1 MKLAFQLALKNLL
14 GAGLRTWLNA
24 AVLSFS
30 FVLIIFFNGMLD
42 GWNEQ
47 ARRDGVAW
55 EFGQGQLLQKEYDPL
70 DPFTIQY
77 SHAMLP
83 APIAGTVVPIL
94 LRQAS
99 IYPEGRMLSVTLK
112 GIDPAQTTLKVP
124 TAMLTTSEADIPAL
138 MGKRMAESANLKK
151 GDQVLMRWRDK
162 NGTFDAASIT
172 IVDVFDSDVATVDNG
187 QVWIDINRL
196 WDMTGL
202 TGQATLA
209 VFTQE
214 PHSTDIPGWT
224 FKSQEALLQNITDI
238 IAMKKSSGYVL
249 FLLLLGIA
257 LLAIFD
263 TQVLSIFRRQ
273 KEIGTYVALGMT
285 RQQVVGLFT
294 VEGGMYSLFA
304 LVVGASYGIPLFIF
318 FANKGIGIPQASQSM
333 GVAVAE
339 RIFPVYGFML
349 VVGTMLVIVLSAT
362 IVSYL
367 PARKIARMNPV
378 NALKGKLQ

>member
-30 FVLIIFFNGMLD
+30 FVMIIFFNGMLD

-47 ARRDGVAW
+47 ARRDGIAW
-55 EFGQGQLLQKEYDPL
+55 EYGQGQLLHQDYDPL
-70 DPFTIQY
+70 DPFTIQDG
-77 SHAMLP
+77 HGIIPPNQGAL
-83 APIAGTVVPIL
+83 VPIL

-99 IYPEGRMLSVTLK
+99 IYPQGRMLSITLK
-112 GIDPAQTTLKVP
+112 GIDPAQTALELP
-124 TAMLTTSEADIPAL
+124 TARMVTTKAGLPAII
-138 MGKRMAESANLKK
+138 GKRMAESAHLKK

-162 NGTFDAASIT
+162 NGTFDANTVT
-172 IVDVFDSDVATVDNG
+172 IVDVFDTDVGTVDAG
-187 QVWIDINRL
+187 QVWIPLQKL
-196 WDMTGL
+196 WTMTGL

-209 VFTQE
+209 VYAQE
-214 PHSTDIPGWT
+214 PQGTQVPGW
-224 FKSQEALLQNITDI
+224 KYESQEALLQNITDI
-238 IAMKKSSGYVL
+238 IAMKKSSGYFL
-249 FLLLLGIA
+249 FVMLLGIA
-257 LLAIFD
+257 LLALFD

-304 LVVGASYGIPLFIF
+304 LAVGAVYGVPLLIF
-318 FANKGIGIPQASQSM
+318 FAQKGIGIPDASQNM
-333 GVAVAE
+333 GVAIAE
-339 RIFPVYGFML
+339 RIFPVYGLML
-349 VVGTMLVIVLSAT
+349 VLATMLLIVLSAT

-367 PARKIARMNPV
+367 PARKIATLNPV

>member
-1 MKLAFQLALKNLL
+1 MKLSFQLALKNLL

-30 FVLIIFFNGMLD
+30 FVMIIFFNGMLD

-47 ARRDGVAW
+47 ARRDGIAW
-55 EFGQGQLLQKEYDPL
+55 EYGQGQLLHQDYDPL
-70 DPFTIQY
+70 DPFTIQD
-77 SHAMLP
+77 SHGDIP
-83 APIAGTVVPIL
+83 ASQGTLVPIL

-99 IYPEGRMLSVTLK
+99 IYPQGRMLSITLK
-112 GIDPAQTTLKVP
+112 GIDPAQTTLALP
-124 TAMLTTSEADIPAL
+124 SARLDTTKAGLPAII
-138 MGKRMAESANLKK
+138 GKRMAESAHLKK

-162 NGTFDAASIT
+162 NGTFDANTVT
-172 IVDVFDSDVATVDNG
+172 IVDVFDTDVSSVDAG
-187 QVWIDINRL
+187 QIWIPIQTL

-209 VFTQE
+209 VYDQVPQGTQVPDWKFE
-214 PHSTDIPGWT
+214 
-224 FKSQEALLQNITDI
+224 SQEALLQNITDI
-238 IAMKKSSGYVL
+238 IAMKKSSGYFMFV
-249 FLLLLGIA
+249 LLLGIA

-304 LVVGASYGIPLFIF
+304 LVVGAVYGVPLLIY
-318 FANKGIGIPQASQSM
+318 FAHKGIGIPAASQNM

-339 RIFPVYGFML
+339 RIFPVYGLML
-349 VVGTMLVIVLSAT
+349 VLGTMLLIVLSAT

-367 PARKIARMNPV
+367 PARKIATLNPV
-378 NALKGKLQ
+378 NALKGKLL

>member
-30 FVLIIFFNGMLD
+30 FVMIIFFNGMLD

-47 ARRDGVAW
+47 ARRDGIAW
-55 EFGQGQLLQKEYDPL
+55 EYGQGQLLHPDYDPL
-70 DPFTIQY
+70 DPFTIQDGHGIIPP
-77 SHAMLP
+77 SQ
-83 APIAGTVVPIL
+83 GTLVPIL

-99 IYPEGRMLSVTLK
+99 IYPQGRMLSITLK
-112 GIDPAQTTLKVP
+112 GIDPAQTALELP
-124 TAMLTTSEADIPAL
+124 TARLDTTKADLPAII
-138 MGKRMAESANLKK
+138 GKRMAESAHLKK
-151 GDQVLMRWRDK
+151 GDQVLIRWRDK
-162 NGTFDAASIT
+162 NGTFDANTVT
-172 IVDVFDSDVATVDNG
+172 IVDVFDTDVGTVDAG
-187 QVWIDINRL
+187 QIWIPMQRL
-196 WDMTGL
+196 WTMTGL

-209 VFTQE
+209 VYAQE
-214 PHSTDIPGWT
+214 PQSTQVPGW
-224 FKSQEALLQNITDI
+224 KYESQEALLQNITDI
-238 IAMKKSSGYVL
+238 IAMKKSSGYFL
-249 FLLLLGIA
+249 FVMLLGIA

-304 LVVGASYGIPLFIF
+304 LAVGAVYGVPLLVF
-318 FANKGIGIPQASQSM
+318 FAHKGIGIPDASQNM
-333 GVAVAE
+333 GVAIAE
-339 RIFPVYGFML
+339 RIFPVYGLML
-349 VVGTMLVIVLSAT
+349 VLGTMLLIVLSAT

-367 PARKIARMNPV
+367 PARKIATLNPV